1 MTGTSAVHIIQS
13 PNTPCTSYFLKKQK
27 KRKQNQSPGRSRQ
40 GSTVTATR
48 HGVCRKLST
57 RTDLFSPHNS
67 SRGWHCELPC
77 EGEKPEEHR
86 DGIRVPCSSSLFSTA
101 SLVLLADEWL
111 NSQCLPKAPTHSLI
125 LKEPQVH
132 RKPSWEM
139 ITFER
144 VALVPIA
151 KIHH

>member
-1 MTGTSAVHIIQS
+1 MHIIQ
-13 PNTPCTSYFLKKQK
+13 YLKHSLNNIHFKEAEEK
-27 KRKQNQSPGRSRQ
+27 KTESEPRKRGSLQ

-67 SRGWHCELPC
+67 SRGWYCELPC

-144 VALVPIA
+144 VALYPIA
-151 KIHH
+151 KVHQDT